1 MPKIECWDNLPEGVR
16 QHLID
21 RMRDRAISIADLNQL
36 RVWIESKPEVPEG
49 DWYKDFGSF
58 KICGHGSYPKTFLP
72 RGQEP
77 KTYDQELLR
86 KRLHHHIMQRWP
98 HLLNLR
104 ILPRRMHAICQQHY

>member
-16 QHLID
+16 QHLIE

-58 KICGHGSYPKTFLP
+58 KICGDGQYPKTFLLA
-72 RGQEP
+72 GQAA
-77 KTYDQELLR
+77 KGQKL
-86 KRLHHHIMQRWP
+86 
-98 HLLNLR
+98 
-104 ILPRRMHAICQQHY
+104 